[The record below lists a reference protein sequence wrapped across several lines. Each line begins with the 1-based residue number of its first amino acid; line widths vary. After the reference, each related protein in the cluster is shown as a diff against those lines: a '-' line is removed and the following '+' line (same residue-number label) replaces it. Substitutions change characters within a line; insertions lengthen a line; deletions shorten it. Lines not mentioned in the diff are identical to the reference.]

1 MPKPAKRN
9 EPCTEELGAVSDH
22 DYNNGMECT
31 VQLANED
38 DFPSLPLTP
47 SKPPLAK
54 KLATT
59 RVHSTSNTFVT
70 DDTVQKLADLI
81 NSRSDALESM
91 IGAIRTDMKAISE
104 KVTRIEQ
111 RVEKSEETTQKCL
124 SRVADLESYG
134 RRWNLRLHGVPEIEK
149 ENVREQ
155 VIGVCQQVLPA
166 LKEKLPDVID
176 VAHRVG
182 RRRHDDPKPRG
193 VIIRFISRRHK
204 EELWKAAKNCTFLQ
218 AKGLRFTEDLTKEE
232 KENRQKLWPKIKKA
246 RDDGKAAYF
255 VEEEDFASCDSASC
269 GTAPHVDSASC
280 DQRLMRP
287 APHATSASCHPR
299 LMPPAPHATR
309 ASCHPRLMPPAP
321 HVTRASCH
329 PRLMSPVPHV
339 SSASCLQRLMSPAP
353 HVTRASCHPRLMS
366 PAPHVTRA
374 SCHPRLM
381 SPAPHVSSASCLQ
394 RLMSPAPHV
403 SSPSCDQRLSR
414 PAPHVTRASCH
425 QRLMSCLTL
434 ASIFPSRSLF

>member
-91 IGAIRTDMKAISE
+91 IGAIRTDMKAI
-104 KVTRIEQ
+104 T
-111 RVEKSEETTQKCL
+111 
-124 SRVADLESYG
+124 DLESYG

-255 VEEEDFASCDSASC
+255 VGGRGFVN
-269 GTAPHVDSASC
+269 GTE
-280 DQRLMRP
+280 
-287 APHATSASCHPR
+287 
-299 LMPPAPHATR
+299 
-309 ASCHPRLMPPAP
+309 
-321 HVTRASCH
+321 
-329 PRLMSPVPHV
+329 
-339 SSASCLQRLMSPAP
+339 
-353 HVTRASCHPRLMS
+353 
-366 PAPHVTRA
+366 
-374 SCHPRLM
+374 
-381 SPAPHVSSASCLQ
+381 
-394 RLMSPAPHV
+394 
-403 SSPSCDQRLSR
+403 
-414 PAPHVTRASCH
+414 
-425 QRLMSCLTL
+425 
-434 ASIFPSRSLF
+434 IFP